1 MLNDLSPAIEIPM
14 TQTSDKSAPDMNLE
28 PLRMTETPAFFKRNV
43 ADMQSTCPQCSD
55 TGNPV
60 TPDNAVSVPDAAGNI
75 VMLHKTCVPAW
86 FAKQVKN
93 EK

>member
-1 MLNDLSPAIEIPM
+1 M
-14 TQTSDKSAPDMNLE
+14 THSSDKNAPDMME
-28 PLRMTETPAFFKRNV
+28 PLRMTETSEFIERNV
-43 ADMQSTCPQCSD
+43 PHLQSRCPQCSD

-86 FAKQVKN
+86 LTEQVN
-93 EK
+93 SEK

>member
-1 MLNDLSPAIEIPM
+1 M
-14 TQTSDKSAPDMNLE
+14 E
-28 PLRMTETPAFFKRNV
+28 PLRMTETSEFIEHNFPIL
-43 ADMQSTCPQCSD
+43 QSKCPQCND

-60 TPDNAVSVPDAAGNI
+60 TPDNGVSVPDAAGTI